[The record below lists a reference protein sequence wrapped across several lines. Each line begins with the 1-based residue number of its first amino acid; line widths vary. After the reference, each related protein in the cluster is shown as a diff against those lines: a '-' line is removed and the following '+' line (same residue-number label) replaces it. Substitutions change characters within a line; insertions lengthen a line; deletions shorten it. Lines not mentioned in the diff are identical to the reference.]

1 MKDQIKQIVSDI
13 VPGVELEGAIDLADS
28 GQIDSIA
35 VVNIIAELSMEFGI
49 QVPFEEITNENFNSI
64 DNIAALVEKL
74 Q

>member
-1 MKDQIKQIVSDI
+1 MKDQIKQIVAEI
-13 VPGVELEGAIDLADS
+13 VPGVELEGSVDLADG

-35 VVNIIAELSMEFGI
+35 VVNIIAELSMEFNI

-64 DNIAALVEKL
+64 DNMVALVQKL